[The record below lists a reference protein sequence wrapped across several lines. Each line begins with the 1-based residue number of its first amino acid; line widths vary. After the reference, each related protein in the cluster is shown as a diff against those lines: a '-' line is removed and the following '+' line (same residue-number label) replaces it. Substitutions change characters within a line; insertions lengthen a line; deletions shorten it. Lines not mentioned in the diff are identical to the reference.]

1 MEHKKKLY
9 LAIGITLLIVLA
21 FVGTMTKMIIEN
33 GKCVDSPF
41 EYSAQRLEESGGMY
55 MCGCQ
60 SLDPELLDF
69 SFNSDGITIN
79 QPLNNYEIN
88 MDNIIVEAG

>member
-1 MEHKKKLY
+1 MDHKIKLY
-9 LAIGITLLIVLA
+9 LAIGITLIIILT
-21 FVGTMTKMIIEN
+21 FVVVMIKMIKEN
-33 GKCVDSPF
+33 GKCVDGPF

-69 SFNSDGITIN
+69 TFNSDGITIEEEPRIN
-79 QPLNNYEIN
+79 EIN
-88 MDNIIVEAG
+88 FDNFIIKAG